1 MKVRLEDMSTGH
13 QIQCR
18 RRREVCPT
26 VQVVDFVTVPR
37 GSMAT
42 DGIDFILINL
52 TIDSILVS
60 TVIIYC
66 FQILIKFEL
75 AKLKLT

>member
-1 MKVRLEDMSTGH
+1 M
-13 QIQCR
+13 
-18 RRREVCPT
+18 EVCPT

-66 FQILIKFEL
+66 FQILIKFKL
-75 AKLKLT
+75 PKLKVT

>member
-1 MKVRLEDMSTGH
+1 M
-13 QIQCR
+13 
-18 RRREVCPT
+18 
-26 VQVVDFVTVPR
+26 DFVTVPR

-52 TIDSILVS
+52 TVDSILVD

-66 FQILIKFEL
+66 FQILIKFKL
-75 AKLKLT
+75 PKLKET

>member
-1 MKVRLEDMSTGH
+1 M
-13 QIQCR
+13 
-18 RRREVCPT
+18 
-26 VQVVDFVTVPR
+26 DFVTVPH

-75 AKLKLT
+75 PKLKLT

>member
-1 MKVRLEDMSTGH
+1 M
-13 QIQCR
+13 
-18 RRREVCPT
+18 
-26 VQVVDFVTVPR
+26 QVVDFVTVPR
-37 GSMAT
+37 SSMAT

-66 FQILIKFEL
+66 FQILIEFKL
-75 AKLKLT
+75 PKLKVT